1 MQHIQ
6 WFAGFAINHVHFLA
20 VSKHFAEAGMQSLN
34 FLFIIQGE
42 GRGHLT
48 QALALKSILDEAG
61 HEVSEVLI
69 GRSSRRRIPAFFLKK
84 IDAKVTFF
92 ESPNFAV
99 DGKQESIR
107 IWPTFIDN
115 LKKSTGFRGSL
126 ELMRARIEGSRP
138 DVIVNFFEPLA
149 GIYNL
154 FYKKMAPMICIG
166 HQYMFHHPAYS
177 FPPGKWSQR
186 LGTKHFTRLTA
197 FGAARKL
204 ALSLY
209 PAEDRPRLSVMP
221 PLLRPELFEL
231 STHETEPFYLIYLLN
246 QGYARAVIAW
256 HEAHPTVPLHC
267 FWDNEQAPEELIHDS
282 TLTFHQL
289 SDVKFLDKMARC
301 QGLVCTAGFES
312 TCEAMYLGKSI
323 LAVPVKGHV
332 EQYWNA
338 LDLERFGGGISSTSF
353 QIDRLFNAAP
363 IAPAFTQS
371 FREWV
376 DTAPVRYIQA
386 IEETVEKETRRK
398 ASI

>member
-1 MQHIQ
+1 MH
-6 WFAGFAINHVHFLA
+6 
-20 VSKHFAEAGMQSLN
+20 SLN
-34 FLFIIQGE
+34 CLFIIQGE

-48 QALALKSILDEAG
+48 QALALKSMLDQAG
-61 HEVSEVLI
+61 HMVSEVLI
-69 GRSSRRRIPAFFLKK
+69 GQNSRRRIPAFFLEK
-84 IDAKVTFF
+84 ISAKVTFF

-126 ELMRARIEGSRP
+126 EMIRSRIEANRP
-138 DVIVNFFEPLA
+138 DVIINFFEPLA

-154 FYKKMAPMICIG
+154 FYKKVAPMVCIG

-177 FPPGKWSQR
+177 FPPGKWPQR
-186 LGTKHFTRLTA
+186 VGARHFTRLTA

-231 STHETEPFYLIYLLN
+231 PVHEAAPFYLIYLLN
-246 QGYARAVIAW
+246 QGYARAVIEW
-256 HEAHPTVPLHC
+256 HDKHPEVPLHC
-267 FWDNEQAPEELIHDS
+267 FWDNEDAPVELIHDS
-282 TLTFHQL
+282 TLSFHQL

-301 QGLVCTAGFES
+301 KGLVSTAGFES

-323 LAVPVKGHV
+323 LAVPVKGHI

-338 LDLERFGGGISSTSF
+338 LDLEKFGGGISSDAF

-363 IAPAFTQS
+363 VDPAFTRS

-376 DTAPVRYIQA
+376 DTAPVRYVSE
-386 IEETVEKETRRK
+386 IEDTVERQSRRNGSVSTNLQGK
-398 ASI
+398 TIS